1 LDVLARFYG
10 SAWTLESIV
19 MGRSANRARQVA
31 VIPVRRTDDGAV
43 HVCLIRRKTS
53 EKWGIPKGY
62 IDAGHNHTQAALA
75 EADEEA
81 GLEGR
86 IRGDAIGTYEYE
98 KGPLRLTVAVYVME
112 VIEER
117 LSWREMQWRERRWY
131 SIEEAG
137 ALLRRHR
144 VSALYDRIRPGLA
157 TIASSRGESGSEIPG
172 QSR

>member
-1 LDVLARFYG
+1 
-10 SAWTLESIV
+10 
-19 MGRSANRARQVA
+19 MGRSGKRARQVA
-31 VIPVRRTDDGAV
+31 VIPVRRTEDGVV

-62 IDAGHNHTQAALA
+62 IERGHNHTQAALA

-86 IRGDAIGTYEYE
+86 LRGDMVGTYEYE

-117 LSWREMQWRERRWY
+117 TAWPEMGWRERRWC

-144 VSALYDRIRPGLA
+144 VSALYDRIRAILA
-157 TIASSRGESGSEIPG
+157 TMFPDTPLPRPEEP
-172 QSR
+172 